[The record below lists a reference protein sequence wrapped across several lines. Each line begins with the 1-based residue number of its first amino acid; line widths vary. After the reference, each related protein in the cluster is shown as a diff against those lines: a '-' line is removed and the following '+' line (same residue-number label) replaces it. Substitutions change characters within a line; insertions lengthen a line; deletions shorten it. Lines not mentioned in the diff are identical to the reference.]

1 MKRMVKEL
9 GIGEKTN
16 IRDNFYLIENNFIL
30 RHLIYLKILKWKKL
44 KMESVDQSMMKLQ
57 LMDLFST

>member
-1 MKRMVKEL
+1 MKRIVKEL

-30 RHLIYLKILKWKKL
+30 RHLIYLKILK
-44 KMESVDQSMMKLQ
+44 
-57 LMDLFST
+57 

>member
-1 MKRMVKEL
+1 MKRIVKEL

>member
-1 MKRMVKEL
+1 MKRIIKEL

>member
-1 MKRMVKEL
+1 MKRIVTEL

>member
-1 MKRMVKEL
+1 MKRIVIEL

-30 RHLIYLKILKWKKL
+30 RHLIYLKILKSKKL
-44 KMESVDQSMMKLQ
+44 KMEFVDQSMMKLQ